1 MCMKYSVREVLAN
14 NVRRLIDSEPEG
26 GLKSQEKIA
35 KRANKPGGK
44 RVAQTAVGYLLRPT
58 SRVSPKLDTITAVA
72 EAFGKDPW
80 QLLHPTMGERVQQAP
95 ELAQRYEMAP
105 DKDKDIIR
113 RILNMDQTLPV
124 ASDEEVGK
132 WLKPVP
138 KTAASKSTN
147 K

>member
-14 NVRRLIDSEPEG
+14 NVRRLMDSEPEM

-58 SRVSPKLDTITAVA
+58 SRISPKLDTITAVA
-72 EAFGKDPW
+72 EAFGMEPW
-80 QLLHPTMGERVQQAP
+80 QLLHPTMGERMQQAP
-95 ELAQRYEMAP
+95 EFVQRYEMAN
-105 DKDKDIIR
+105 DRDKDIICR
-113 RILNMDQTLPV
+113 MLNMDPTLSV
-124 ASDEEVGK
+124 ASDEKVGK
-132 WLKPVP
+132 WLKPAP
-138 KTAASKSTN
+138 RAATRN

>member
-1 MCMKYSVREVLAN
+1 MCMKYSVREVLAH
-14 NVRRLIDSEPEG
+14 NVRRLMDSEPEE

-35 KRANKPGGK
+35 KRASKPGGK
-44 RVAQTAVGYLLRPT
+44 RVAQTAVGYLLRPA

-72 EAFGKDPW
+72 EAFGKEPW

-95 ELAQRYEMAP
+95 ELAQHYEMAN
-105 DKDKDIIR
+105 DRDKDIIR
-113 RILNMDQTLPV
+113 RMLNMDSTLPV

-132 WLKPVP
+132 RLKPTP
-138 KTAASKSTN
+138 KITMAKSH

>member
-14 NVRRLIDSEPEG
+14 NVLRLMASEPEE

-44 RVAQTAVGYLLRPT
+44 RVAQTSISILTRST

-80 QLLHPTMGERVQQAP
+80 QLLHPTMGERIQQAP

-113 RILNMDQTLPV
+113 RILNMDPTLSV
-124 ASDEEVGK
+124 ASDEEVGRR
-132 WLKPVP
+132 LKPAP
-138 KTAASKSTN
+138 QDSTTKSAR

>member
-1 MCMKYSVREVLAN
+1 MKYSVREVLAN
-14 NVRRLIDSEPEG
+14 NVRRLMDSEPED

-72 EAFGKDPW
+72 EAFGKEPW

-95 ELAQRYEMAP
+95 ELAKRYEMATNR
-105 DKDKDIIR
+105 DKDVIH
-113 RILNMDQTLPV
+113 RILNMDPALSV

-132 WLKPVP
+132 RLKPAP
-138 KTAASKSTN
+138 KYSTTKSAN

>member
-1 MCMKYSVREVLAN
+1 MCMKYSVREVLAH
-14 NVRRLIDSEPEG
+14 NVRRLMDSEPEE
-26 GLKSQEKIA
+26 GLKSQVKIA
-35 KRANKPGGK
+35 KRSNKPGGK

-72 EAFGKDPW
+72 EAFGKEPW

-95 ELAQRYEMAP
+95 ELVQHYEIAN
-105 DKDKDIIR
+105 DRDRDIIR
-113 RILNMDQTLPV
+113 RVLNMDSTLPI

-132 WLKPVP
+132 RLKPAP
-138 KTAASKSTN
+138 KTTMAKSH